1 VEEMKGVRITL
12 TANEIKG
19 YQLLSDMAEI
29 AYNEGLV
36 SAEDDALVQKFQ
48 SKMLKAQERMSKEKQ
63 PIKKK

>member
-1 VEEMKGVRITL
+1 MKGVRITL
-12 TANEIKG
+12 TADEIKG

-48 SKMLKAQERMSKEKQ
+48 SKMLKAQERMSKVKQ

>member
-1 VEEMKGVRITL
+1 MEEMKGVRITL
-12 TANEIKG
+12 TADEIKG
-19 YQLLSDMAEI
+19 YRLLSDMAEI

-48 SKMLKAQERMSKEKQ
+48 SKMLKAQERMSKVKQ

>member
-1 VEEMKGVRITL
+1 MKGVRITL
-12 TANEIKG
+12 TADEIKG
-19 YQLLSDMAEI
+19 YMLLSDMAEI

-48 SKMLKAQERMSKEKQ
+48 SKMLRAQERMSKVKQ

>member
-1 VEEMKGVRITL
+1 
-12 TANEIKG
+12 
-19 YQLLSDMAEI
+19 MAEI

-48 SKMLKAQERMSKEKQ
+48 SKMLRAQERMSKVKQ

>member
-1 VEEMKGVRITL
+1 MKGVRITL
-12 TANEIKG
+12 TADEIKG

-36 SAEDDALVQKFQ
+36 SSEDDALVQKFQ
-48 SKMLKAQERMSKEKQ
+48 SKMLKAQERMSKVKQ

>member
-1 VEEMKGVRITL
+1 MKGVRITL
-12 TANEIKG
+12 TADEIKG

-48 SKMLKAQERMSKEKQ
+48 SKMLKVQERMSKVRQ